1 MSNHAPERV
10 VYKPIRVANSFL
22 VRAQSEGVKDIDPL
36 KIQKLVYHLHGW
48 HLAVTGH
55 PVIGERFEAWPHG
68 PVNST
73 IYHKFKKFGF
83 RVITA
88 YATDID
94 PITGLEAANYVPTT
108 DLRFYDIFD
117 RVWNRYKGY
126 TGQQLSDFT
135 HAVGTPWSYA
145 RENDLQYIP
154 DALIR
159 EHFIDLGR
167 IAA

>member
-1 MSNHAPERV
+1 MPNHAPERV
-10 VYKPIRVANSFL
+10 VYKPTWVANSFL
-22 VRAQSEGVKDIDPL
+22 VRARQERVTDIDPL

-73 IYHKFKKFGF
+73 IYHQFKKFGF
-83 RVITA
+83 RTISDF
-88 YATDID
+88 ATDID
-94 PITGLEAANYVPTT
+94 PVTGKQAATYVSPADTQ
-108 DLRFYDIFD
+108 FYDIFD
-117 RVWNRYKGY
+117 RVWTRYKGY

-145 RENDLQYIP
+145 REHDLQYIP

-159 EHFIDLGR
+159 EHFIDLSKV
-167 IAA
+167 AA